1 MRAYK
6 LFLKIA
12 RHNKG
17 FLLIT
22 FGIFLGLFLLM
33 ARNQTEEATFVEEKK
48 PRLALINHS
57 QDAFAKSLEAY
68 LKKTNE
74 IVDAGTDEKAWN
86 ASIFRDKVDY
96 VLVIPETFRFPETGS
111 RLDVQTF
118 VSKNDT
124 PVQVLDR
131 QIALYATSYRLFD
144 SHIPSSVQGSERS
157 DFLES
162 YMTKIM
168 DTKLEGQIAVNGHE
182 NSAQIELFMGMLG
195 VILYVLLSAGFTCVG
210 MTIARTED
218 PKIKAR
224 ELISGYNEATRT
236 RQITLSSFVFMF
248 FLWAIF
254 MLISLAVVGFDVL
267 ETRQAQV
274 GILTSAV
281 HALAINGLILF
292 IMQIFRSENAASFFS
307 TAYSLLVA
315 FSTGVF
321 VPSFLLPDFVV
332 KASRIFPSYWLMNTI
347 DHLSHVSAA
356 KIDYAL
362 VNRNLL
368 LLVGVAVTT
377 FLLTI
382 ILRREQSKAH

>member
-1 MRAYK
+1 MVY
-6 LFLKIA
+6 
-12 RHNKG
+12 
-17 FLLIT
+17 
-22 FGIFLGLFLLM
+22 
-33 ARNQTEEATFVEEKK
+33 
-48 PRLALINHS
+48 
-57 QDAFAKSLEAY
+57 
-68 LKKTNE
+68 
-74 IVDAGTDEKAWN
+74 AGTDEKAWN
-86 ASIFRDKVDY
+86 TAIFQDKVDY
-96 VLVIPETFRFPETGS
+96 VLVIPETFHFPETGT

-124 PVQVLDR
+124 PVQLLDR

-144 SHIPSSVQGSERS
+144 QHIPSAVQGKERS
-157 DFLES
+157 DLLDS

-168 DTKLEGQIAVNGHE
+168 DTKLEGKIAVNGHE
-182 NSAQIELFMGMLG
+182 NSAQIELFLGMVS

-218 PKIKAR
+218 PKIKNR
-224 ELISGYNEATRT
+224 ELISGYDEATRT

-267 ETRQAQV
+267 EARQAQV
-274 GILTSAV
+274 AVLTSAV
-281 HALAINGLILF
+281 HAFAINGLILF
-292 IMQIFRSENAASFFS
+292 IMQIFRSENAAAFFS

-321 VPSFLLPDFVV
+321 VPSFLLPDVV
-332 KASRIFPSYWLMNTI
+332 VRASRIFPSYWLMNTI
-347 DHLSHVSAA
+347 DHLVHVSATQ
-356 KIDYAL
+356 IDYAL

-377 FLLTI
+377 FLLTL
-382 ILRREQSKAH
+382 ILRREQNKAR

>member
-1 MRAYK
+1 
-6 LFLKIA
+6 
-12 RHNKG
+12 
-17 FLLIT
+17 
-22 FGIFLGLFLLM
+22 
-33 ARNQTEEATFVEEKK
+33 
-48 PRLALINHS
+48 
-57 QDAFAKSLEAY
+57 
-68 LKKTNE
+68 
-74 IVDAGTDEKAWN
+74 
-86 ASIFRDKVDY
+86 
-96 VLVIPETFRFPETGS
+96 
-111 RLDVQTF
+111 
-118 VSKNDT
+118 
-124 PVQVLDR
+124 
-131 QIALYATSYRLFD
+131 
-144 SHIPSSVQGSERS
+144 
-157 DFLES
+157 
-162 YMTKIM
+162 M

-281 HALAINGLILF
+281 HAFAINGLILF

-362 VNRNLL
+362 INRNLL